1 MNAGHIWLVMKKDL
15 KGLGHERTIL
25 LAILLQLFIALFS
38 SFLMVG
44 LTSMYDPSALSQ
56 YSHYQYPIGY
66 SGSDSDL
73 KTLLRQNQGLRVYD
87 MDLSTALQALKERKL
102 AAVVY
107 VPDTRPDAT
116 DPVKITLYT
125 IQNDLQAAVV
135 DVKLKDVFTNY
146 ETELRQVRAA
156 RLDQLPVPLTVPAT
170 TGASSFYEFVYGLL
184 IPLLVLMP
192 AIISSAL
199 VIDLITEE
207 YQNNTL
213 ETLLST
219 PIGLHEILW
228 GKVAA
233 ALILVPVQAGAWLI
247 LLMLN
252 GIYVSGP
259 LQILLQVTAVAAF
272 LILIGTIT
280 ALYYRERTAAQ
291 FVYSTAIV
299 VVLLFALAL
308 PGNPLNIIAQLAVG
322 AAGPGQWL
330 VLGLVSAG
338 VIVLSIVTDRFAVRA
353 MRLSQSPK

>member
-1 MNAGHIWLVMKKDL
+1 M
-15 KGLGHERTIL
+15 
-25 LAILLQLFIALFS
+25 
-38 SFLMVG
+38 
-44 LTSMYDPSALSQ
+44 
-56 YSHYQYPIGY
+56 
-66 SGSDSDL
+66 
-73 KTLLRQNQGLRVYD
+73 
-87 MDLSTALQALKERKL
+87 
-102 AAVVY
+102 
-107 VPDTRPDAT
+107 
-116 DPVKITLYT
+116 
-125 IQNDLQAAVV
+125 
-135 DVKLKDVFTNY
+135 
-146 ETELRQVRAA
+146 
-156 RLDQLPVPLTVPAT
+156 
-170 TGASSFYEFVYGLL
+170 
-184 IPLLVLMP
+184 
-192 AIISSAL
+192 
-199 VIDLITEE
+199 
-207 YQNNTL
+207 